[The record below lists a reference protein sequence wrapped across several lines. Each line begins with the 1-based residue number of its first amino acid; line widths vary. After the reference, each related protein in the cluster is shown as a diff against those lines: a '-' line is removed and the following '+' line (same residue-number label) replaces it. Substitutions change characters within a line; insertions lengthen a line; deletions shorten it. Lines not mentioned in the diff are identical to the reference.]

1 MAFRTNGPGGQG
13 SAGQGLFAGE
23 HARLDSYM
31 LAIAGEARGAA
42 ISDSSGG
49 WRFGGKG
56 ALRVFSSGQYHDFS
70 GGTGEHGRNALQLIA
85 HLYPN
90 ENAIAWARDW
100 LNRHPG
106 DGSFT
111 PGEDD
116 GEPAEDFAEVEAMA
130 FTDALYAGAAL
141 IDDTPGYTYI
151 VQTRGLPLRVEDQA
165 QLRWVANYRGDEG
178 ALLAPITDGD
188 AKLVKLHVTFVTRHS
203 RKSPHKPDRIIIRG
217 AKRPGILRFGT
228 LGSHAVEVE
237 GLEKGL
243 AARASG
249 AEYVVVTGGV
259 FNFGK
264 APLPAVTQSVVIA
277 RDDDLAGS
285 SPDQALWRGAV
296 LRLGQGLKTA
306 VTVRP
311 NDIAP
316 RDAPPLKDIDDLYR
330 HDAELAHV
338 LLKGAN
344 LEHGRLG
351 ETVDGAI
358 LDTASRLDAI
368 ALGRA
373 RKGVAQL
380 LGISLGALD
389 DELTRRVKA
398 RLEAHKGG
406 EGMSG
411 DGRPGKPLVFA
422 EIEPWADPVDGAAL
436 LAELSK
442 TIGAYVVMEP
452 HQRDACALWFV
463 FAHAHDFRD
472 YAPLLI
478 IKSAIKRSGKS
489 RLAEIAPLLTPRP
502 LALAGTTAAFIER
515 AIEGHR
521 PTLIVDEADR
531 LRKGNPA
538 LAEQIDAQ
546 LNRSF
551 MRSGAHVGKNVPLP
565 GGGYEPRLFSTWAPT
580 LIAGIGAQA
589 DTAEDRA
596 VIIVLKRKLSSE
608 KVKQLRARD
617 GKDLAVLA
625 RKIARFVS
633 DNEEYL
639 RTHIPAALEV
649 DNDRAKDVWEPL
661 LTIAEAAGGEWPDL
675 ARNAGRILAGETVE
689 EEEEFGVQILGDI
702 RRLFR
707 EAFPAGDKAHKE
719 EPGTAEQK
727 QNGSY
732 GPRLAS
738 ADIVQ
743 KLLLLGDRPYGALG
757 HMQRPLTQ
765 HGLARA
771 LKEFKVRPGTIRLA
785 GGATSK
791 GYYLRALEDAF
802 ARYLPEPAASSFSY
816 PHTDPNLNRHTG
828 TGAEKP
834 EVNGDFASVTDK
846 ACDGSENIENLS
858 NSLACDGVTVQKQ
871 WIEGEKE
878 ESAKENGLGD
888 LPRGPSGR
896 KRP

>member
-1 MAFRTNGPGGQG
+1 MAAHPLSST
-13 SAGQGLFAGE
+13 AL
-23 HARLDSYM
+23 ARLDSWM
-31 LAIAGEARGAA
+31 LVIAAEALGKAVL
-42 ISDSSGG
+42 DGSGN
-49 WRFGGKG
+49 WRFGRRGGVCVYKN
-56 ALRVFSSGQYHDFS
+56 GQFHIFN
-70 GGTGEHGRNALQLIA
+70 GNAHGHSPLQLIEA
-85 HLYPN
+85 LYPN
-90 ENAIAWARDW
+90 EDPIAWAGAF
-100 LNRHPG
+100 LAQHPG
-106 DGSFT
+106 DGPFVPHEAE
-111 PGEDD
+111 PGD
-116 GEPAEDFAEVEAMA
+116 DFAEVAA
-130 FTDALYAGAAL
+130 TAYVGALYNGAAL

-151 VQTRGLPLRVEDQA
+151 LNTRGLPLRSEDKA
-165 QLRWVANYRGDEG
+165 ELRWIADFRGDEG
-178 ALLAPITDGD
+178 LLIAPATDNDG
-188 AKLVKLHVTFVTRHS
+188 KIVKLLGVFVTPDG
-203 RKSPHKPDRIIIRG
+203 RKSSLTVSRCTILG
-217 AKRPGILRFGT
+217 ARRPGLAR
-228 LGSHAVEVE
+228 LGEPGPYVIECE

-243 AARASG
+243 AARAAG
-249 AEYVVVTGGV
+249 AEYVVVCGGV
-259 FNFGK
+259 SNLGK
-264 APLPAVTQSVVIA
+264 VPLPPVVQSVVIA
-277 RDDDLAGS
+277 RDADPAGS
-285 SPDQALWRGAV
+285 LADQALWCGVA
-296 LRLGQGLKTA
+296 LRLGQGLK
-306 VTVRP
+306 VTVTARP

-316 RDAPPLKDIDDLYR
+316 KDAPRLKDLDDVYR
-330 HDAELAHV
+330 HDPELVSV

-351 ETVDGAI
+351 EAADGAI
-358 LDTASRLDAI
+358 LDLASRLDAV

-373 RKGVAQL
+373 RQGVAQL
-380 LGISLGALD
+380 LGISLKALD
-389 DELTRRVKA
+389 GELERRVRA
-398 RLEAHKGG
+398 RVEAREETGN
-406 EGMSG
+406 

-422 EIEPWADPVDGAAL
+422 TIEPWPEPVAGAAL
-436 LAELSK
+436 LADLSD
-442 TIGAYVVMEP
+442 TIGAYVIMEP
-452 HQRDACALWFV
+452 HQRHACGLWFV
-463 FAHAHDFRD
+463 FSHTHDLRD

-478 IKSAIKRSGKS
+478 VKSAIKRSGKS
-489 RLAEIAPLLTPRP
+489 RLAEIAPFLTPRP

-521 PTLIVDEADR
+521 PTLIIDEADR

-551 MRSGAHVGKNVPLP
+551 MRSGARVGKNVPLP

-675 ARNAGRILAGETVE
+675 ARSAGRILAGETVE
-689 EEEEFGVQILGDI
+689 EEEEFSVQMLSDI
-702 RRLFR
+702 RGLFR
-707 EAFPAGDKAHKE
+707 DAFPAGDNAHKE
-719 EPGTAEQK
+719 EPGNAEQK
-727 QNGSY
+727 QNGYY

-743 KLLLLGDRPYGALG
+743 KLLQLGDRPYGALG

-771 LKEFKVRPGTIRLA
+771 LKEFKVRSGTIRLA
-785 GGATSK
+785 GGTTSK

-802 ARYLPEPAASSFSY
+802 ARYLPGPEASFSFH
-816 PHTDPNLNRHTG
+816 PPTSDDLNRHTN
-828 TGAEKP
+828 TGPEKP
-834 EVNGDFASVTDK
+834 GVSGDFASVTDK
-846 ACDGSENIENLS
+846 ACDGSENIETTS
-858 NSLACDGVTVQKQ
+858 NSGTCAGVTVKKQ
-871 WIEGEKE
+871 GEEGRKE

-888 LPRGPSGR
+888 LPRGPVGR
-896 KRP
+896 RRRQEP